1 MMMRSLSRISMS
13 GMSDRRD
20 VHLLTNE
27 RYFRALVKPKKGEV
41 QANEAESSSTSSSS
55 NHARSLIADGSVF
68 SSLPLYRVR
77 KFFI

>member
-20 VHLLTNE
+20 APVPNE

-41 QANEAESSSTSSSS
+41 QANEGETSSSSS
-55 NHARSLIADGSVF
+55 NHTKSLIADGSVF
-68 SSLPLYRVR
+68 SSLPLYRVK
-77 KFFI
+77 KF